1 MRVLTVFKRAVQFLA
16 NKFLFI
22 SLFSALMLA
31 ACGGGSTGDG
41 AGEET
46 DAGPLLTGIVAIGDS
61 IGNGF
66 GIATPWP
73 TLVQNSVGVSV
84 SNTSVTGEETPFGVS
99 VIQGLLN
106 NNDPSH
112 VLILLGTNDAIRG
125 SVNGAIA
132 NLQAMVDIA
141 NANDVIA
148 VVGTIPPI
156 PANSLYNERA
166 AQISNGIRG
175 LSGARIAEVRGN
187 LGDGMGLFPDGIHP
201 NTTGQQIIADSFLAV
216 IP

>member
-1 MRVLTVFKRAVQFLA
+1 MHTQAIKTKICRYKLIFLTLLA
-16 NKFLFI
+16 L
-22 SLFSALMLA
+22 AALA
-31 ACGGGSTGDG
+31 ACGGGGSSDG
-41 AGEET
+41 AGIDEA
-46 DAGPLLTGIVAIGDS
+46 DDGPAFTGVVAIGDS

-73 TLVQNSVGVSV
+73 TLVGNSIPVPV
-84 SNTSVTGEETPFGVS
+84 SNTSVTGEETDFGVS
-99 VIQGLLN
+99 VIEGLIQTN
-106 NNDPSH
+106 NPSH

-125 SVNGAIA
+125 SVGVAIS
-132 NLQAMVDIA
+132 NLQTMVNIA

-156 PANSLYNERA
+156 PANSVYDEQA
-166 AQISNGIRG
+166 AQISDGIRG
-175 LSGARIAEVRGN
+175 LSGATIAEVRGA

-201 NTTGQQIIADSFLAV
+201 TTQGQQIIADAFLAV